1 MAACTSSPIQ
11 SIRRCGATSVRE
23 TRTLI
28 LVVKECLNV
37 RSCKPSTL
45 CDLHNDERIFQAV
58 LAVIVAA
65 LEVEGIDELQIE
77 TALKPTT
84 ASKED
89 LRFLADSVDSL
100 GLYTPDRH
108 RGFKTIRKLRPAV
121 RMSSS
126 LERSIRDRCRCWSNW
141 VSILDN
147 FELTRVDRATFETI
161 CQQ

>member
-1 MAACTSSPIQ
+1 MARPRFAKS
-11 SIRRCGATSVRE
+11 
-23 TRTLI
+23 RTLI
-28 LVVKECLNV
+28 LVVKEGQNV

-58 LAVIVAA
+58 LAGHCCGPRGG
-65 LEVEGIDELQIE
+65 GIDELQIE

-100 GLYTPDRH
+100 GLYTQIVTGDSKQLESYARPFACLARLNDRFVIVADV
-108 RGFKTIRKLRPAV
+108 GP
-121 RMSSS
+121 
-126 LERSIRDRCRCWSNW
+126 NW

-147 FELTRVDRATFETI
+147 FE
-161 CQQ
+161 